1 MSTTDARTS
10 PDTAGTVTRLL
21 QRQIM
26 PVDRDTDVFPLY
38 VDLEEAKLDT
48 DRHAVGGDK
57 AAKDLNNAAIR
68 QSTSTGKK
76 LHPDQIRSRTA
87 LELRPSQ
94 PLSFGT
100 YFNAFPAS
108 YWRRHTVVTDVDLTV
123 DVVGAGTVVTVYKSM
138 ARGHAQRV
146 DSAVVEGE
154 GQDARGSF
162 SFSLPLK
169 PFVDGGWYW
178 YDVVAGDHGATVEG
192 AEWTA
197 QVPADRAE
205 HGTVDVCITTMLPDM
220 SAQLLGQLGDAE
232 ELRPYL
238 DTVMVMDQGKD
249 KVTDSAYFP
258 AAEAGLGDKL
268 RVIVQGNLGGSGGYA
283 RGQLESVRKG
293 TATYAMMMDDDV
305 VCEPEGII
313 RAVTFG
319 DLAKRPTIV
328 GGHMFNL
335 YSRSELHSFGEI
347 VQPWR
352 FWWQTRLDGYSQWD
366 FAARNLRSSRWLH
379 KRADVDFNGW
389 FMCLIPRVV
398 LEEVGLSL
406 PVFIKWDDSEFG
418 LRAKQAGYPTVS
430 FPGAAVWHVPWTDKN
445 DGVDWQS
452 YFHHRNRI
460 IAALLHSPYERGGRM
475 VRESLNHQVKHLASL
490 QYSTAELRHLA
501 MEDVLR
507 GPHALH
513 GELATKLAEINA
525 FRKQFSDAQLH
536 TDRDELPPVRR
547 KKPPKKGK
555 SDIEIPGR
563 KATLVAAGLA
573 PLRQLRPVREMAE
586 DYPETELT
594 AMDAGW
600 FNLAKYDSVVVS
612 MNDGSSVALY
622 KRDPAHYRD
631 LLKRTLAIH
640 RRFRSEWPALA
651 QQYRDAL
658 GEITSPEAWEKTFA
672 PWTDPADRP
681 AETPADGPASK
692 TE

>member
-1 MSTTDARTS
+1 
-10 PDTAGTVTRLL
+10 
-21 QRQIM
+21 
-26 PVDRDTDVFPLY
+26 
-38 VDLEEAKLDT
+38 
-48 DRHAVGGDK
+48 
-57 AAKDLNNAAIR
+57 
-68 QSTSTGKK
+68 
-76 LHPDQIRSRTA
+76 
-87 LELRPSQ
+87 
-94 PLSFGT
+94 
-100 YFNAFPAS
+100 
-108 YWRRHTVVTDVDLTV
+108 
-123 DVVGAGTVVTVYKSM
+123 
-138 ARGHAQRV
+138 
-146 DSAVVEGE
+146 
-154 GQDARGSF
+154 
-162 SFSLPLK
+162 
-169 PFVDGGWYW
+169 
-178 YDVVAGDHGATVEG
+178 
-192 AEWTA
+192 
-197 QVPADRAE
+197 
-205 HGTVDVCITTMLPDM
+205 
-220 SAQLLGQLGDAE
+220 
-232 ELRPYL
+232 
-238 DTVMVMDQGKD
+238 
-249 KVTDSAYFP
+249 
-258 AAEAGLGDKL
+258 
-268 RVIVQGNLGGSGGYA
+268 
-283 RGQLESVRKG
+283 
-293 TATYAMMMDDDV
+293 MMDDDV

-335 YSRSELHSFGEI
+335 FSRSELHSFGEI

-366 FAARNLRSSRWLH
+366 FGARNLRSSRWLH

-563 KATLVAAGLA
+563 KATLLAAGLA

-631 LLKRTLAIH
+631 LLKRTIEIH
-640 RRFRSEWPALA
+640 RRFRREWPALA

-681 AETPADGPASK
+681 AETPADGPAST